1 MLSMGQSSG
10 LWLRASERILGNPDD
25 TLGMQTS
32 LPAGYTEYSLILI
45 FSLLLRTKINKTS

>member
-1 MLSMGQSSG
+1 MSMGQSSG
-10 LWLRASERILGNPDD
+10 LWLRASEKILGNPDD

-32 LPAGYTEYSLILI
+32 LQAGYTEYSLILT